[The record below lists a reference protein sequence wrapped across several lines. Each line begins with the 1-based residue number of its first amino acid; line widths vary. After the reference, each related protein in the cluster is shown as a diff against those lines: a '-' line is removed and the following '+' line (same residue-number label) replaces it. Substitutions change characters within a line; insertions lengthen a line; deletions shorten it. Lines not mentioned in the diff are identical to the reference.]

1 MTAKTLY
8 TWCITAVLAWGTAAH
23 GQDKLPGKGITV
35 IPVQNTIAE
44 ENFQTLLV
52 VRGLQALGYTVEPVK
67 EIEPAAQHLAIA
79 SGDATFMA
87 DHWSPLQ
94 NDLYANAG
102 GDAKMQ
108 RKGIYSPGA
117 LQGYLIDKKTA
128 DAHGITHIDQ
138 LKDPK
143 IAQLFD
149 SDGNGKAD
157 LAGCN
162 PGWSCGTVVEHHI
175 KAYGLENTVEQRQ
188 GAYTALIAD
197 TINRHRLG
205 ESVLYYAWTP
215 YWVSSVLQPGRD
227 VVWLEV
233 PFSSMPGS
241 QKDVDTRLP
250 NGKNY
255 GFTANTQ
262 HIVANRKFA
271 QANPAAA
278 KLFELMQLPAA
289 DINAQNLRMRD
300 GETSARDIE
309 RHVDAWIKANQK
321 TFDGWIQQ
329 ALAVK

>member
-1 MTAKTLY
+1 MTVKAIYVLL
-8 TWCITAVLAWGTAAH
+8 ISAVLTVGTTAH
-23 GQDKLPGKGITV
+23 SQENALPGKGIRV
-35 IPVQNTIAE
+35 QPVQNTIAE
-44 ENFQTLLV
+44 ESFQTLLV
-52 VRGLQALGYTVEPVK
+52 VRALQALGYKVEPIK

-79 SGDATFMA
+79 NGDATFMA

-128 DAHGITHIDQ
+128 DAYGITHIDQ

-149 SDGNGKAD
+149 SDGNGKVD

-197 TINRHRLG
+197 TINRHRQG
-205 ESVLYYAWTP
+205 EPVLYYAWTP

-241 QKDVDTRLP
+241 QKDLDTSLP

-255 GFTANTQ
+255 GFTPNSQ
-262 HIVANRKFA
+262 HIVTNHAFA
-271 QANPAAA
+271 EANPAAA

-289 DINAQNLRMRD
+289 DINAQNLRMRE
-300 GETSARDIE
+300 GQTSTQDIQ
-309 RHVDAWIKANQK
+309 RHVDGWIKANQK
-321 TFDGWIQQ
+321 IFDGWIQ
-329 ALAVK
+329 